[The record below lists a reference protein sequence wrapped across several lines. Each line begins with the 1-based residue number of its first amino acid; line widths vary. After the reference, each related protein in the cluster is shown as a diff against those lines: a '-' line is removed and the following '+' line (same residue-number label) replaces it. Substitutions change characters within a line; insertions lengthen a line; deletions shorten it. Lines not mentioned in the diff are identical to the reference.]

1 MARRDPPSG
10 VQEVTRAV
18 REALGSWSRTARL
31 SALITVAAV
40 DWALV
45 QWLLDH

>member
-1 MARRDPPSG
+1 MACKDPPSG
-10 VQEVTRAV
+10 VQEVARAV

-31 SALITVAAV
+31 STLITVVAV

-45 QWLLDH
+45 QWILDR